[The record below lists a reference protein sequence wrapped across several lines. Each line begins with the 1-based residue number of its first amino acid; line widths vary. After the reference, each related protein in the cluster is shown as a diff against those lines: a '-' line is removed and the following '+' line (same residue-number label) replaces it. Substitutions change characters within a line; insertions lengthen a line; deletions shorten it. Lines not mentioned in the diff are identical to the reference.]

1 MTNVTTETAVSSPKP
16 SLLLRLVPYGAL
28 GGLVNVITFYP
39 LLLVC
44 FAVAIELS
52 NARDYNSNADAF
64 MGGLFCWPPALIT
77 SVGLGMGGALLGFR
91 LSGKSVN
98 GRSLLA
104 FLLAVMGGLLGPAL
118 FLLPATIIILQEW
131 ANY

>member
-1 MTNVTTETAVSSPKP
+1 MKNVTPETAVSPRKT
-16 SLLLRLVPYGAL
+16 SLFLRLVPYGAL

-44 FAVAIELS
+44 FSVAIELS
-52 NARDYNSNADAF
+52 KARDYNINADTF
-64 MGGLFCWPPALIT
+64 MGSLFCWPPALIT
-77 SVGLGMGGALLGFR
+77 SVGLGMAGALLGFR
-91 LSGKSVN
+91 LSGKAVS

-118 FLLPATIIILQEW
+118 FLLPATIAILQDW
-131 ANY
+131 AIR

>member
-1 MTNVTTETAVSSPKP
+1 MTKSPTETAVSTPKP
-16 SLLLRLVPYGAL
+16 SLFMRLVPYGAL

-91 LSGKSVN
+91 LSGKAVS
-98 GRSLLA
+98 GRSLPALI
-104 FLLAVMGGLLGPAL
+104 LAVIGGLLGPVL
-118 FLLPATIIILQEW
+118 FLLPATMAILQDW
-131 ANY
+131 AIR